1 MNQDFLT
8 CDNMTEL
15 QMQAQCFQWHWNT
28 YPDERGCL
36 YMNYNN
42 AKNQAHGAILK
53 AMGMV
58 SGVADMTYL
67 SARGAVFIEL
77 KTEVGEQSEAQ
88 KKWERL
94 VRSRGYAYYVV
105 RSVEEF
111 KELIADLQKSQM
123 KS

>member
-1 MNQDFLT
+1 
-8 CDNMTEL
+8 MTEL

-28 YPDERGCL
+28 CPDERGYL

-67 SARGAVFIEL
+67 STRGAIFIEL
-77 KTEVGEQSEAQ
+77 KTEVGEQSATQ
-88 KKWERL
+88 KEWERR
-94 VRSRGYAYYVV
+94 VRERGYQYYVV
-105 RSVEEF
+105 RSVDEF
-111 KELIADLQKSQM
+111 KALIADLQKSQI
-123 KS
+123 KF